1 LVCEEVVLHRNFR
14 IFKGV
19 IVVLLI
25 AMVWNMMI
33 ILQMPYIHGEEGF
46 GSSSGVEFVEINFDP
61 SDIRQGDY
69 ITVNVTVINNS
80 SAPITFRGGCESP
93 IWLTF
98 SSSNVEVINTPACQ
112 GFGIFKIEPGQSA
125 TIKGPPQGVLYK
137 AISYGTIDAEV
148 NFAYGIGEEEIPSK
162 IISKTIML
170 KIDSGKEEQPHTQH
184 PFTISSS
191 LDGTSYTITG
201 KSITARA
208 TSFTIN
214 PHQSVIV
221 TFDGSGEVELTLT
234 KSMIDGITDVTAGT
248 QQVSYKQVN
257 STSSSTTI
265 KFTIPEG
272 ASYLEIRG
280 NTVVSE
286 FPFENNNEK
295 KVREILSPHKQV
307 LSGINPQDVICS
319 KGLELIFKSTDNS
332 PACVKSSTAEKLIK
346 RGWAKS

>member
-1 LVCEEVVLHRNFR
+1 
-14 IFKGV
+14 
-19 IVVLLI
+19 
-25 AMVWNMMI
+25 MMT

-46 GSSSGVEFVEINFDP
+46 GSSSGVEFVEINFEP
-61 SDIRQGDY
+61 SDIHQGDH
-69 ITVNVTVINNS
+69 ITVYATVINNS

-98 SSSNVEVINTPACQ
+98 SSSNVELFNTPACQ
-112 GFGIFKIEPGQSA
+112 GFVIIKIEPGQSA
-125 TIKGPPQGVLYK
+125 TIKGPPQGVFYK

-148 NFAYGIGEEEIPSK
+148 NFAYGIGEEGISSK

-191 LDGTSYTITG
+191 LDDTSYTITG